1 VETVYG
7 PYLLLDYNK
16 AYDRVDQN
24 ILLRKMITMNVPQ
37 FAVRWLFS
45 FLKGRIQKVK
55 LRSSNTFSD
64 WIEVTAG
71 MPQGK

>member
-1 VETVYG
+1 
-7 PYLLLDYNK
+7 
-16 AYDRVDQN
+16 
-24 ILLRKMITMNVPQ
+24 MITMNVPQ